1 MNKQYDAIALFSGGL
16 DSILAVKIIEEQGLN
31 VKCLHFMTPFFG
43 KEQELEKWRKLY
55 GVDVQGV
62 DIGAEFSQMLVSRP
76 NHGFGKWLNPCVD
89 CKILMM
95 QKVHEF
101 IHRYNVTCVVSGEV
115 LGQRPMSQRRDT
127 LNVIRRQSG
136 LEDMLLRPLSALL
149 MQPSRAELSGLVDRG
164 RLKGISGR
172 GRKEQLKLAKYYGID
187 PIPTPAGG
195 CRLTE
200 QENAS
205 RYAKALIY
213 LGNPDDKDFAL
224 AHTGR
229 QYWSYGDDGM
239 YWLCIGRDAKSNAE
253 LEVLREPSDIIFK
266 LKDFPGPLAIGRQVQ
281 PWNMEIMADGASFVA
296 SFAPRAVQSCA
307 SVIVIASQGDKTHEF
322 EVMPS
327 RETKQAWSEPTW
339 DEVKDELKGL

>member
-43 KEQELEKWRKLY
+43 KEQELEKWRKIY
-55 GVDVQGV
+55 GVDVEGV
-62 DIGAEFSQMLVSRP
+62 DIGPEFSQMLISHP
-76 NHGFGKWLNPCVD
+76 SHGFGKWFNPCVD

-95 QKVHEF
+95 QKVREY
-101 IHRYNVTCVVSGEV
+101 IDIYNITCVVSGEV

-149 MQPSRAELSGLVDRG
+149 MQPSRAEISGLVDRTK
-164 RLKGISGR
+164 LHGISGR
-172 GRKEQLKLAKYYGID
+172 GRKDQLKLAKYYGVD

-213 LGNPDDKDFAL
+213 LGSPDDKDFAL

-229 QYWSYGDDGM
+229 QYWSNSDDGM
-239 YWLCIGRDAKSNAE
+239 HWLCIGRDAKSNAE
-253 LEVLREPSDIIFK
+253 LEKLRKPSDIMFK
-266 LKDFPGPLAIGRQVQ
+266 LKDFPGPLALGRQVQ
-281 PWNMEIMADGASFVA
+281 AWNLETMTDGASFVA

-307 SVIVIASQGDKTHEF
+307 NVVVVARQGDSIYEL

-327 RETKQAWSEPTW
+327 RETKKGWSEPTW
-339 DEVKDELKGL
+339 DEIKTVLKDT